1 MKLFPWIIF
10 DKAIDVNLR
19 SAFKFGGRSLIIHLF
34 RPYELSFYITVHQ
47 TAAAEIHGCLA
58 QVFVR
63 VRVYSAVAYDTV
75 DYRKDQDGCFIDRD
89 LIEISRGI
97 RGTVMFLCF
106 LTADGEF

>member
-1 MKLFPWIIF
+1 MKLFSWIIF
-10 DKAIDVNLR
+10 DKAIDLNLR
-19 SAFKFGGRSLIIHLF
+19 SAFKFDLF

-97 RGTVMFLCF
+97 RGTVMFLYF